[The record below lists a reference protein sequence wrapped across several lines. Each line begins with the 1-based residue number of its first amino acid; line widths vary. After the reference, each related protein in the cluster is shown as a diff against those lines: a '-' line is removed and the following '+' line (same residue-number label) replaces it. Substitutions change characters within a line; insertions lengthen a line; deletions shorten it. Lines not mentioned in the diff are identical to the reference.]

1 MPNKWSKQAYVQ
13 GFDCEYISFKKA
25 VNMFEQMDI
34 AEYIYEVLVEP
45 SYEKSTREDTNRYG
59 YIREKIR

>member
-1 MPNKWSKQAYVQ
+1 
-13 GFDCEYISFKKA
+13 
-25 VNMFEQMDI
+25 MFEQMDI

-59 YIREKIR
+59 YIREKLG